1 MKVITVVYQAAIVA
15 AQTAMVVG
23 VAGKQVTP
31 AAFMSTLWAPIATM
45 WLVVGFVVTAL
56 VSPVSVMA
64 KSPTGFEAAAT
75 VPQAALPP
83 QGREVLALVYQGGA
97 FRYDKDGTVFGNRE
111 RQLPPRNRGYYREY
125 TVKTPG
131 ERTRGARRIICG
143 GIQPTAPDACYY
155 TDDHYASFRK
165 IVQ

>member
-1 MKVITVVYQAAIVA
+1 MKVITVVYQAAKWVVKA
-15 AQTAMVVG
+15 LQRAMPNSSVGDRSPSTWSFLARGLAVVL
-23 VAGKQVTP
+23 VTSGLANP
-31 AAFMSTLWAPIATM
+31 L
-45 WLVVGFVVTAL
+45 
-56 VSPVSVMA
+56 SVMA
-64 KSPTGFEAAAT
+64 KSPAGFDASAT
-75 VPQAALPP
+75 LAQVALPT
-83 QGREVLALVYQGGA
+83 QGRDVLALIYQGGP
-97 FRYDKDGTVFGNRE
+97 FKYDKDGAVFGNRE
-111 RQLPPRNRGYYREY
+111 RQLPSKDRGYYREY